1 VNRQGSIVACLV
13 LLAVLAGCSG
23 DAPEGEPQD
32 WYDEARALESENGFY
47 QEDRE
52 GAPLGALEYY
62 QACLDSGHF
71 EGDTVAHI
79 RERAQWM
86 AALKLVT
93 AEDSLGKCD
102 YPAAIEAM
110 TAFRR
115 DWPKSPD
122 APLALFYRG
131 LAKEYDLDRQD
142 TAGAMADYRQF
153 LEEYPS
159 HSLAT
164 EAWIRIAHCQE
175 FNLDRPDYAA
185 AVKTYD
191 HILATYQAEVVRRG
205 VQADSDDASV
215 TDLPMLLAVERALYN
230 KALILE
236 NHLALEAGADE
247 TRRRQCYE
255 QAVACY
261 RELLHERYFGQTRF
275 KQTQFVMFR
284 LGVVLAE
291 NLGRVDEG
299 VAVLKEMEKRWP
311 ESPWYGRVLW
321 KRQQIEKAAEKR

>member
-1 VNRQGSIVACLV
+1 MREMIILLCILVA
-13 LLAVLAGCSG
+13 ALAGCSR
-23 DAPEGEPQD
+23 DMPEGEPQD
-32 WYDEARALESENGFY
+32 WYEEAQALESENGFY

-62 QACLDSGHF
+62 QACLDSGRF
-71 EGDTVAHI
+71 DEATTAHI

-115 DWPKSPD
+115 DWPNSPD

-131 LAKEYDLDRQD
+131 LAKEYDLDLQD
-142 TAGAMADYRQF
+142 TAGAIADYRQF
-153 LEEYPS
+153 IQENPG
-159 HSLAT
+159 HSLVS

-175 FNLDRPDYAA
+175 FNLDHPDYAA

-191 HILATYQAEVVRRG
+191 QILSLYQAEVVRRD
-205 VQADSDDASV
+205 VRADSNDARV
-215 TDLPMLLAVERALYN
+215 ADLPMLLAVERALYN
-230 KALILE
+230 KALLLE
-236 NHLALEAGADE
+236 NHLAVEAGADE
-247 TRRRQCYE
+247 ARRRECYE

-299 VAVLKEMEKRWP
+299 VAVLKDMEKRWP

-321 KRQQIEKAAEKR
+321 KRQQIEKAAAKR